1 MRALKALVAVMTV
14 LLVIGFGIVIWG
26 IARQINRATETPP
39 ETTAPAPS
47 GPAVS
52 EQRVPWDRLMLN
64 QPPGT
69 RIAGVSGA
77 GGLIV
82 VHLYTGEPGRDER
95 LVVID
100 PDGGTMLGT
109 VSVTGGP

>member
-39 ETTAPAPS
+39 ETAAPAS
-47 GPAVS
+47 PAAQ
-52 EQRVPWDRLMLN
+52 EARRVPWGRLMLD

-69 RIAGVSGA
+69 HIAGVSGA
-77 GGLIV
+77 GGLVV

-100 PDGGTMLGT
+100 PDRGTLLGT